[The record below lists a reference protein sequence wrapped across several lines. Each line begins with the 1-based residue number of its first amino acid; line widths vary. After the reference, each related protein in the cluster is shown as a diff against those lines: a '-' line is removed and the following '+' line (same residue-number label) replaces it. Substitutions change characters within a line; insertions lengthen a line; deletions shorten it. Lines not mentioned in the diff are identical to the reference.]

1 MRCRLIVVVVLL
13 LVLPIA
19 AAPAE
24 AQESGGDGVK
34 SRIVEIQT
42 TPYGASILIPFTLIE
57 ADFDEG
63 RPVVVTIRIRNL
75 LGQLVAVPIALG
87 HPDGA
92 VAVDELEYATPGHRE
107 AYWHGLDRTGHRV
120 AAGVYLLEL
129 VVNGERAP
137 PQRIMV
143 GA

>member
-1 MRCRLIVVVVLL
+1 MSRALVAGVVHVLVSL
-13 LVLPIA
+13 LVA
-19 AAPAE
+19 SPAK
-24 AQESGGDGVK
+24 AQESGGERVK

-42 TPYGASILIPFTLIE
+42 TPYSASIVIPFTLIE
-57 ADFDEG
+57 ADFDDG
-63 RPVVVTIRIRNL
+63 RPVIVTIRIRNL
-75 LGQLVAVPIALG
+75 LGQLVAVPIAVA

-92 VAVDELEYATPGHRE
+92 VAVDELEYATPGPRE
-107 AYWHGLDRTGHRV
+107 AYWHGLDRSGQRV

-137 PQRIMV
+137 PQRIVV